1 MSMWRIVATV
11 LQMRL
16 YVKMT
21 NLSDIDVAL
30 HDRVVDGLVDTARV
44 HTQERRLEESL
55 RATESFVTD
64 GDDLSIRQ
72 FVGLL
77 EGGGGSGGG
86 HFLFEVQG
94 NIAELLLDISDNFS
108 LSCRLQIIRKLVR
121 VAQEVLACMT
131 VCPSPMIFS
140 MTYQWW

>member
-1 MSMWRIVATV
+1 MA
-11 LQMRL
+11 
-16 YVKMT
+16 

-30 HDRVVDGLVDTARV
+30 HDGVVDGLVDTARF

-55 RATESFVTD
+55 RATETFVTD

-77 EGGGGSGGG
+77 EGGGSSGGG

-108 LSCRLQIIRKLVR
+108 LSCRLQIIKNLAR
-121 VAQEVLACMT
+121 VA
-131 VCPSPMIFS
+131 
-140 MTYQWW
+140 